1 MDNKKNFKYTSS
13 VLFQFQIVMSVF
25 GLFFINSSQADPLM
39 FNGFLTNTITQTNH
53 STPYIETKEYT
64 DNINYQSGTVL
75 GIQMS
80 KRLDPKVSFQ
90 AQFVARGA
98 QPSDETPLSPSFD
111 MLFIDYKFKPNI
123 NIKVGKL
130 IPNTY
135 LISKHLEVGSSYLWA
150 RPPVEVYE
158 TSYSLLS
165 RVSGLEALY
174 QKNLG
179 NYNLRVQPYMGRLN
193 EKLTSRTTGTPATLN
208 SDSLVGGGIDLEN
221 NWLRLHGSIMLNDAT
236 MTDGDGSLM
245 IMHNISHYSV
255 GLQAELNRWIVIAE
269 AASVNL
275 GTANFDFSP
284 STQAQI
290 SALGQINIK
299 IPEQTGYYATLA
311 YQLERFTPYLT
322 VATTSASYNQDQDQ
336 NAVVG
341 AIINQFRQEQ
351 HSVSIGTRLDVTP
364 SLALKAEYHQADP
377 INETRG
383 LFTQVP
389 TNNRDLKLWTLAFNV
404 QF

>member
-1 MDNKKNFKYTSS
+1 MANKKNFTYTLS
-13 VLFQFQIVMSVF
+13 VLFQFRIVITVF
-25 GLFFINSSQADPLM
+25 GLFVINTSQADPLK

-64 DNINYQSGTVL
+64 DNVNYQSGTVL

-98 QPSDETPLSPSFD
+98 QPSDETPFSPSFD
-111 MLFIDYKFKPNI
+111 MLFIDYKLQPNL
-123 NIKVGKL
+123 NIKAGKL

-158 TSYSLLS
+158 TSYSFLS
-165 RVSGLEALY
+165 RVNGLEVLY

-179 NYNLRVQPYMGRLN
+179 NFNLRVQPYVGRIN
-193 EKLTSRTTGTPATLN
+193 ETLTSRTTGTLATIN
-208 SDSLVGGGIDLEN
+208 SDRLFGGGLDLEN
-221 NWLRLHGSIMLNDAT
+221 NWLRLHGSVMLTDVT
-236 MTDGDGSLM
+236 MIDGDGSLM
-245 IMHNISHYSV
+245 IMRNVALYSL
-255 GLQAELNRWIVIAE
+255 GLQAEFAHWIVMTE
-269 AASVNL
+269 AVSVNI
-275 GTANFDFSP
+275 GTADFDFSL
-284 STQAQI
+284 SAQAPI

-299 IPEQTGYYATLA
+299 IPQQTGYYTTLA
-311 YQLERFTPYLT
+311 YQLERFTPYITLA
-322 VATTSASYNQDQDQ
+322 ATSSSYNQDL
-336 NAVVG
+336 NPVVN

-351 HSVSIGTRLDVTP
+351 HSVSMGTRLDVTP

-377 INETRG
+377 ISGTRG
-383 LFTQVP
+383 LFTQLP
-389 TNNRDLKLWTLAFNV
+389 DNTNDLKLWTLAFNV